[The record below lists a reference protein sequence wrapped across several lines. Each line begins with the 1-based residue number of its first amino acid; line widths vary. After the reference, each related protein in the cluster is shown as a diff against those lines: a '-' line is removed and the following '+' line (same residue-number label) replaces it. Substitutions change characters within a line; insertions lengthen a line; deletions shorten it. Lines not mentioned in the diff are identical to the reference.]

1 MEWKMENGRPAP
13 AAAVDVAEA
22 SSVTYR
28 VPVGILLGTV
38 ECESDFRLG
47 VVSSA
52 GAVGPCQFQP
62 KYAEDYYRY
71 AGFRFD
77 LTSWESIAGMAAIF
91 VFYAKLGAERYGFA
105 GDDLWRFAMLA
116 HRYGQ
121 NSEQAKT
128 LQRKGRVDDVER
140 MMWQNGLW
148 YDTPIPEEVPG
159 DPDSPEEPEAPQGPG
174 APQEPEA
181 PPEPEEPDAPEEPEG
196 GRPAACV
203 AQGAALWAMTKL
215 GSRYSQ
221 ADRGAADAFD
231 CSSLVARA
239 YAAQGVSWALVG
251 SAIPNSSQEVYS
263 DAFELL
269 WPETYA
275 QIGKTLGG
283 ASVLERA
290 TQAGDLQFLCT
301 DKSTKRANRITHVTI
316 VVDGEEIVHAR
327 STRYG
332 VRTDPLTLYRGKA
345 CALLRYNPEAPL
357 RLGMRGLRV
366 QALQKALNA
375 RGAKLDVDGIY
386 GRKTEEAVA
395 RYGAAL

>member
-1 MEWKMENGRPAP
+1 MEWKLENGRPAP

-140 MMWQNGLW
+140 MMRQNGLW

-159 DPDSPEEPEAPQGPG
+159 DPDSPEEPG

-203 AQGAALWAMTKL
+203 AQGAALWAMTKP
-215 GSRYSQ
+215 GGP
-221 ADRGAADAFD
+221 RG
-231 CSSLVARA
+231 R
-239 YAAQGVSWALVG
+239 
-251 SAIPNSSQEVYS
+251 
-263 DAFELL
+263 
-269 WPETYA
+269 
-275 QIGKTLGG
+275 
-283 ASVLERA
+283 R
-290 TQAGDLQFLCT
+290 
-301 DKSTKRANRITHVTI
+301 
-316 VVDGEEIVHAR
+316 
-327 STRYG
+327 
-332 VRTDPLTLYRGKA
+332 
-345 CALLRYNPEAPL
+345 
-357 RLGMRGLRV
+357 RL
-366 QALQKALNA
+366 
-375 RGAKLDVDGIY
+375 
-386 GRKTEEAVA
+386 
-395 RYGAAL
+395 

>member
-22 SSVTYR
+22 ASVTYR

-140 MMWQNGLW
+140 MMRQNG
-148 YDTPIPEEVPG
+148 
-159 DPDSPEEPEAPQGPG
+159 
-174 APQEPEA
+174 
-181 PPEPEEPDAPEEPEG
+181 
-196 GRPAACV
+196 
-203 AQGAALWAMTKL
+203 
-215 GSRYSQ
+215 
-221 ADRGAADAFD
+221 AF
-231 CSSLVARA
+231 CR
-239 YAAQGVSWALVG
+239 
-251 SAIPNSSQEVYS
+251 
-263 DAFELL
+263 
-269 WPETYA
+269 
-275 QIGKTLGG
+275 
-283 ASVLERA
+283 
-290 TQAGDLQFLCT
+290 
-301 DKSTKRANRITHVTI
+301 
-316 VVDGEEIVHAR
+316 
-327 STRYG
+327 
-332 VRTDPLTLYRGKA
+332 
-345 CALLRYNPEAPL
+345 
-357 RLGMRGLRV
+357 
-366 QALQKALNA
+366 
-375 RGAKLDVDGIY
+375 
-386 GRKTEEAVA
+386 
-395 RYGAAL
+395 